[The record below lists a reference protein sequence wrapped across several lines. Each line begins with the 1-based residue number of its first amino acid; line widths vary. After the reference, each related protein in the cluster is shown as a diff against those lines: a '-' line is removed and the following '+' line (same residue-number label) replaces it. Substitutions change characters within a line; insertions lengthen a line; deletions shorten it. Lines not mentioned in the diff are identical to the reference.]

1 MLAASLAA
9 PSAAQTPAEQAR
21 LASIHSRGALLYL
34 IDRAGWVTTDDL
46 RSKAALRGDKS
57 LRGYV
62 VERSPE
68 GFTVTLF
75 AEERGRLVRA
85 YVANVARN
93 RVASSQVLAPG
104 ERTQLTPIQIRLA
117 KARQLP
123 AGLDI
128 RPCSGPF
135 NVTAIPPTTAE
146 TPMDVY
152 YLSPQV
158 KTGEYPFGGHFRVTL
173 ARDGRVL
180 ASRKFSNACLN
191 MPAPPTSA
199 FLGVSHILDP
209 IPTEIHVFNAL
220 AARKPVLVITGER
233 TWKVDGRSI
242 TLLEPRK

>member
-1 MLAASLAA
+1 M
-9 PSAAQTPAEQAR
+9 
-21 LASIHSRGALLYL
+21 
-34 IDRAGWVTTDDL
+34 
-46 RSKAALRGDKS
+46 
-57 LRGYV
+57 
-62 VERSPE
+62 
-68 GFTVTLF
+68 
-75 AEERGRLVRA
+75 
-85 YVANVARN
+85 
-93 RVASSQVLAPG
+93 ASSQVFPPG
-104 ERTQLTPIQIRLA
+104 ERTPLTPIQIRLA
-117 KARQLP
+117 KARQLS
-123 AGLDI
+123 AGLDF
-128 RPCSGPF
+128 RPCTGAF

-146 TPMDVY
+146 APMDVY

-199 FLGVSHILDP
+199 FLGISHILDP